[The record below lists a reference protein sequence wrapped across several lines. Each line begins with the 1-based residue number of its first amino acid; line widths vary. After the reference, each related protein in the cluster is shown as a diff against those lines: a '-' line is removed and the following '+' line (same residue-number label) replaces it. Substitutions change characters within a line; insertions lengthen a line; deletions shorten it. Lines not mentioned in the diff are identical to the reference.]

1 MSVLALFSGLL
12 YKGSYNVEVRRPH
25 VSALPLSRPRA
36 RALAPEAPPPRL
48 SALQRRKR
56 RGAPAASAG
65 GASGVARALRCG
77 HARQHRA
84 AVHAPARRAGDG
96 CGL

>member
-36 RALAPEAPPPRL
+36 RALAPEAPPPAPER
-48 SALQRRKR
+48 AAKAQAARRPGGQRRR
-56 RGAPAASAG
+56 RSLRGAGTPLWACKATSR
-65 GASGVARALRCG
+65 SRSRARA
-77 HARQHRA
+77 
-84 AVHAPARRAGDG
+84 ARR
-96 CGL
+96 